1 MNKKIGFLLV
11 STSVLGLGIFSQ
23 TNEAFAHGYVSSP
36 VSRGY
41 QGQLDKASIG
51 WDSALQKYG
60 KVIDA
65 PQSLE
70 APKGFP
76 ENGPADGKIAS
87 ANGALGDFVLDKQ
100 SSDMWKKSD
109 INTGINTFTWTYTAS
124 HSTSKWHYYMTK
136 QGWNPDASLSRDE
149 LELIG
154 TVEHDGSAAIN
165 NLSHAITIPDDRSGY
180 HIIVAAWDVADTG
193 NAFYSTIDLNVKNNG
208 LPALPTK
215 PTNVKVD
222 NVTKSS
228 VSLSWSA
235 QHTATS
241 YDVYRDGEKISN
253 VSSSKFEDKEV
264 NSDTEYSYEIV
275 ALGSTGVASDKS
287 DTMKVKTL
295 SEDAEES
302 TTAPTN
308 LHSMGETESEVSL
321 MWGAASHTS
330 GIEKYDIYRNGEFL
344 VSTEKTSY
352 KDTELKEN
360 TTYNYSIKAMSNDG
374 TESDFS
380 NILKVTTKKSE
391 ENPSPGEYREFKL
404 GTYDIPESY
413 AKDEVVSYKGD
424 LYTTIQA
431 HSNYGDTSWNPKDA
445 TSLFEI
451 KSDGEEEIPSDT
463 TWDTSKVYNAGDTIL
478 FEGLKYEAQWW
489 TKGNQPDQSDAWKLV
504 SKEVVKW
511 NSNKAYNGGDQV
523 KFEEKTYTAK
533 WWSKG
538 DKPGKVSVWE
548 VK

>member
-23 TNEAFAHGYVSSP
+23 ATEASAHGYVSSP

-41 QGQLDKASIG
+41 QGQLDKESMG
-51 WDSALQKYG
+51 WDNALKKYG
-60 KVIDA
+60 NVISA

-100 SSDMWKKSD
+100 SSDMWEKSD

-154 TVEHDGSAAIN
+154 TVEHDGSTATN
-165 NLSHAITIPDDRSGY
+165 NLSHTITIPDDRSGY
-180 HIIVAAWDVADTG
+180 HIIVATWDVADTG

-215 PTNVKVD
+215 PNNVKVD
-222 NVTKSS
+222 NVTKAS
-228 VSLSWSA
+228 VSLSWNA

-264 NSDTEYSYEIV
+264 NPDTEYSYEIV

-287 DTMKVKTL
+287 DAMKVKTL
-295 SEDAEES
+295 SEDAKEP
-302 TTAPTN
+302 TPAPSN

-321 MWGAASHTS
+321 MWGASNHSS
-330 GIEKYDIYRNGEFL
+330 GIEKYEIYRDGEFL
-344 VSTEKTSY
+344 FSTEKTSY

-360 TTYNYSIKAMSNDG
+360 TTYNYSVKAVSNDA
-374 TESDFS
+374 TESNFS
-380 NILKVTTKKSE
+380 NNLKVTTKKIDE
-391 ENPSPGEYREFKL
+391 KPLPGEYREFKL
-404 GTYDIPESY
+404 GTHGEPEAY
-413 AKDEVVSYKGD
+413 AHDEIVSYQGD
-424 LYTTIQA
+424 LYTTLQA
-431 HSNYGDTSWNPKDA
+431 HSNYGDESWNPKDA
-445 TSLFEI
+445 TSLFE
-451 KSDGEEEIPSDT
+451 
-463 TWDTSKVYNAGDTIL
+463 
-478 FEGLKYEAQWW
+478 LKLE
-489 TKGNQPDQSDAWKLV
+489 D
-504 SKEVVKW
+504 
-511 NSNKAYNGGDQV
+511 
-523 KFEEKTYTAK
+523 
-533 WWSKG
+533 
-538 DKPGKVSVWE
+538 
-548 VK
+548 